1 MIFQVDPNT
10 VCRPKADAWNKTG
23 HNAWVRA
30 VSETRDGLLNGDATE
45 DTQPITKDPEPTLHC
60 PLQDSYGLLVHVQSS
75 RPSNVT
81 RLFWSFRPVMQAL
94 WNLSSSTI
102 NEVFDTR
109 SPWVNTEV
117 TIGERTFVPS
127 TSEDRCAE
135 QFGLFHGLSQSPA
148 VCPHALL
155 HVQLPFTLRGEH
167 DCQKKKNYANLTP
180 PWTGGLQDPA
190 IHD

>member
-1 MIFQVDPNT
+1 MGPQVDQNT
-10 VCRPKADAWNKTG
+10 VCRLKADAYNKTG

-30 VSETRDGLLNGDATE
+30 VSETRNRLLNGDVTE

-60 PLQDSYGLLVHVQSS
+60 PLQGSYGFLVHVQSS
-75 RPSNVT
+75 RPSNVI
-81 RLFWSFRPVMQAL
+81 RLFWSFWPVMQAL

-102 NEVFDTR
+102 NEMYDTR

-127 TSEDRCAE
+127 TSEDRCAD
-135 QFGLFHGLSQSPA
+135 QFGLFHRLSQSP
-148 VCPHALL
+148 HAFL
-155 HVQLPFTLRGEH
+155 HVQLPFTFRGELEW
-167 DCQKKKNYANLTP
+167 QKKKNANLTP
-180 PWTGGLQDPA
+180 PWTGGLQDSV